1 MSGSDWDG
9 FSECYE
15 TFIDWPK
22 RLAHEAPFYRRVLGD
37 CGATDVLDVACGTGR
52 HAAMFHSWGLNVE
65 GADIN
70 PTMLRRA
77 REMFGE
83 PAGLAW
89 ACRAYTDPVEP
100 AGRFQAVICVGN
112 SLALAA
118 DHATAQ
124 AALNQFVAALQPGG
138 VLVLHVLNLW
148 RLPDG
153 PCIWQK
159 GVRTVLTQGPSVVFK
174 GVHRNGSSGYVDLI
188 VGKLED
194 PLTFR
199 SSSVPFLGF
208 EAPQLQQWVQAAGA
222 TTQALYGG
230 YQDEPY
236 QRESST
242 DLILVAAKPTLPKV
256 LSR

>member
-1 MSGSDWDG
+1 MSAFDWG
-9 FSECYE
+9 EFSECYE
-15 TFIDWPK
+15 AFIDWPK

-52 HAAMFHSWGLNVE
+52 HAAMFHAWGLRVE

-70 PTMLRRA
+70 PAMLQRA
-77 REMFGE
+77 RETFGE

-89 ACRAYTDPVEP
+89 TCRGYTDPVQP

-118 DHATAQ
+118 DHTAVQ
-124 AALNQFVAALQPGG
+124 AALAQFVAALQPGG

-159 GVRTVLTQGPSVVFK
+159 SVRTTLTQGPSVVLK
-174 GVHRNGSSGYVDLI
+174 GVHRNGARGFVDL
-188 VGKLED
+188 VVAQLAD
-194 PLTFR
+194 PLTLR
-199 SSSVPFLGF
+199 STSVPFLGL
-208 EAPQLQQWVQAAGA
+208 EAPHIQQWIQAAGA
-222 TTQALYGG
+222 TPQALYGG

-236 QRESST
+236 QREASP
-242 DLILVAAKPTLPKV
+242 DLILVAAKPAPPKAP
-256 LSR
+256 SR